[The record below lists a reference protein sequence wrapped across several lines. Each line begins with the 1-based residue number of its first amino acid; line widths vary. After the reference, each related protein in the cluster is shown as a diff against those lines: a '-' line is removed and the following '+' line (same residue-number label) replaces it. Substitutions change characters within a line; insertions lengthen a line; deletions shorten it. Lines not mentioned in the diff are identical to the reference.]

1 MRMKTI
7 RLASFFA
14 CAALLVACAGIQGGA
29 KPVSA
34 MPGAGAA
41 SQPGLNPDVAATW
54 YNPPGEFDGICLTQF
69 KDGRLRF
76 DGGFLFFNPGSWSY
90 DAAKSEL
97 SLSFHPTT
105 TLAEGHGDVS
115 LHQNLL
121 RLDAARNMLVYRVNA
136 QTKSI
141 GFGGFIFYRDLP
153 CPAGKSSS

>member
-1 MRMKTI
+1 MQMKTI

-14 CAALLVACAGIQGGA
+14 CATLLVACAGIQGGA

-34 MPGAGAA
+34 MPGAAGPA
-41 SQPGLNPDVAATW
+41 SKPEVAATW

-76 DGGFLFFNPGSWSY
+76 DGGFTFFNPGSWSY

-97 SLSFHPTT
+97 SLTFHPTT

-121 RLDAARNMLVYRVNA
+121 RLDAAKNMLVYRVNA
-136 QTKSI
+136 ATKSI
-141 GFGGFIFYRDLP
+141 GIGGFVFYRDLP
-153 CPAGKSSS
+153 CVAGKSSS